1 MSTNHNNKFKNNQSN
16 NQNNTWF
23 ASKIETDDD
32 SNIPLSQLNQD
43 HNLDY
48 MSETISLLV
57 QTIDDLKSQFG
68 NMNSRIKTLENSNC
82 NNE

>member
-1 MSTNHNNKFKNNQSN
+1 MSTNHNNNNNLKNNQSN

-43 HNLDY
+43 HNLDN
-48 MSETISLLV
+48 MSETI
-57 QTIDDLKSQFG
+57 G
-68 NMNSRIKTLENSNC
+68 
-82 NNE
+82 